1 MDKFFE
7 YSFNSEM
14 LCIGERVKKGTFK
27 PCITTIPC
35 STISEALNAHL
46 EREDIFALGFFD
58 DKYLSEMDK
67 RKKRGLMVTAPKD
80 SVLLVSKLPL
90 TTEYLIEA
98 KGKIF
103 IKALKGLNETLKK
116 HPNFQMGALKS
127 KGLGNCYV
135 EFKRVLEEEDL
146 KPVEGKLKTRIYEDK
161 DTLAIL
167 GIKEI
172 FKPIY
177 GYLYKKTG
185 PVSGYYQRSLFE
197 GSVLRGPKFILEEVE
212 S

>member
-1 MDKFFE
+1 MEKFFE
-7 YSFNSEM
+7 YSFSSEM

-58 DKYLSEMDK
+58 DKYLSEIDK

-103 IKALKGLNETLKK
+103 IRALNGLKETLKK
-116 HPNFQMGALKS
+116 YPKFQIGALKS
-127 KGLGNCYV
+127 KGLGNCQV
-135 EFKRVLEEEDL
+135 EFRRVLRDEDL
-146 KPVEGKLKTRIYEDK
+146 KLTKGRLRTRIYEDK